1 MQIKIDVGRCEGHGR
16 CYDVAPGVF
25 EPDDEG
31 HAVLIDTSGA
41 VAADQEAAVSKAVRN
56 CPERALS
63 LDQ

>member
-1 MQIKIDVGRCEGHGR
+1 MRIRIDRDRCEGHGR
-16 CYDVAPGVF
+16 CYDVAPEVF

-41 VAADQEAAVSKAVRN
+41 VSSDHEAAAAKAVRN

-63 LDQ
+63 LDE